1 MSDGDGRDSS
11 KFLSERENQRWNRK
25 KKKLGADEFA
35 QAIARIAVTQICEN
49 LGFQSFQQSA
59 LDCLADVGVRHI
71 REIGKTANS
80 YANLANRSQCNVFD
94 VIQGLE
100 DLGSVQGFSG
110 SSDINHPLSESGVV
124 KDIIRYVDKEDEIP
138 FAYLTPVFPV
148 VKERTSN
155 PSFAQAGEHPPDEHI
170 PSWLPK
176 FPNPETYANLRLENE
191 KHTETEVVNKNQ
203 SVDEQYRK
211 VDEPLLNFQQKNGF
225 EGVVEQEDNSKTQEV
240 EDSNPFLLPPLQYG
254 EKEVFLPVLPDKY
267 LDGADYYKRSEALE
281 NKLTTPEPSL
291 GQHENVTSGPCE
303 PAGDRR
309 KVLLN
314 GRPSLQFKFG
324 NGKKTLESIE
334 KVSVWFGED
343 RDENNIIRKR
353 RADKILREDRGF
365 QPEAPHL

>member
-35 QAIARIAVTQICEN
+35 QAIARIAVAQVCEN

-110 SSDINHPLSESGVV
+110 SSDINHSLSESGVV
-124 KDIIRYVDKEDEIP
+124 KDIIRYVDREDEIP
-138 FAYLTPVFPV
+138 FAYLIPVFPV

-155 PSFAQAGEHPPDEHI
+155 PSFAQACENPPDERI

-176 FPNPETYANLRLENE
+176 FPNTETYAHIILGNE
-191 KHTETEVVNKNQ
+191 EHTKTEV
-203 SVDEQYRK
+203 
-211 VDEPLLNFQQKNGF
+211 QKNGF
-225 EGVVEQEDNSKTQEV
+225 EGVVEQGDDSKTQEV
-240 EDSNPFLLPPLQYG
+240 EDSNPFLRPPLRYG
-254 EKEVFLPVLPDKY
+254 EKEVSLPVLPDKY
-267 LDGADYYKRSEALE
+267 LDGADYHKRSEALK
-281 NKLTTPEPSL
+281 NNLTTPEPSL
-291 GQHENVTSGPCE
+291 GQHETVTSGPCE
-303 PAGDRR
+303 PAEDRR
-309 KVLLN
+309 NVLLN

-324 NGKKTLESIE
+324 NCKKTLESIE

-343 RDENNIIRKR
+343 RDGNNIIRKR
-353 RADKILREDRGF
+353 QADKILWEDRGF
-365 QPEAPHL
+365 QSEAPHL